1 MNICPINSINTT
13 NFGMKF
19 SSKANDLFSANEK
32 NDMKN
37 IVSDDY
43 TLDIKYYKNG
53 ENALVLS
60 NDKDENVIPVYCQYI
75 NKYTGKTPH
84 INQIIFSL
92 EAAKRL
98 YNLK

>member
-1 MNICPINSINTT
+1 MQINSISST

-19 SSKANDLFSANEK
+19 SSNAEKLFSSSEK

-53 ENALVLS
+53 ENDLVLY
-60 NDKDENVIPVYCQYI
+60 NDNDQTIIPVYGQYI
-75 NKYTGKTPH
+75 DKYTKKTPH
-84 INQIIFSL
+84 VNQIVFSL
-92 EAAKRL
+92 EAAKNM
-98 YNLK
+98 YKLK